1 MSTSTTAK
9 KRRFADLDDFDEA
22 SSSSSNDAFET
33 YILSPTFKVMDPL
46 KYWDAQL
53 KANSDEGLARF
64 ALDYLSAP
72 GKFHYNNSSS
82 LKLIT
87 LILSYIY

>member
-1 MSTSTTAK
+1 
-9 KRRFADLDDFDEA
+9 
-22 SSSSSNDAFET
+22 
-33 YILSPTFKVMDPL
+33 MDPL

-72 GKFHYNNSSS
+72 GKLVMIFILHSIS
-82 LKLIT
+82 LL
-87 LILSYIY
+87 